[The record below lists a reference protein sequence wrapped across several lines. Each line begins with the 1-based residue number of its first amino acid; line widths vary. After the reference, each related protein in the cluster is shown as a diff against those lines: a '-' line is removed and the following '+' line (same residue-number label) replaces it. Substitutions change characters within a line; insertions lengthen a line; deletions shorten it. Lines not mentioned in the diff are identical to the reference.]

1 MGRFV
6 EGKDR
11 RQAAFLPEC
20 LDDYVAPDNL
30 VRVIDAFVDELDL
43 VSLGFERAQPAATG
57 RPAYHPAMMLKL
69 YVYGY
74 LNRVPSSRRLEREA
88 ARNTELMWLTGKL
101 APDFKTIAEFRR
113 VNADGIRAAC
123 RQYVVLCRELGLLGA
138 RVVAVDGSKFKAV
151 NKRDR
156 NFTRA
161 KLAHSLAET
170 DATIARYL
178 AELDQADVA
187 EGGEPSARIAQLS
200 ERIAKLREHMQKLR
214 DIEQELEAAP
224 GGQVSLTDPDS
235 RSMATSGRGS
245 GIVGY
250 NVQAAV
256 EAEHHLIV
264 AHEVTNVGHDRAQ
277 LASMATTAKAEMQAD
292 QLTVIADCGYFEGDE
307 ILACDEAGITPLV
320 PKPLTSRAKAE
331 GRYAKQD
338 FVYEPGTDI
347 YRCPAGEQLTRRFTS
362 VEAGKTMHIY
372 WANGCE
378 ACVQKGQCTTG
389 KQRRIKRWEHEAIID
404 AMQQRLD
411 QMPEAMRIRRS
422 TVEHAFGTLKQWMGP
437 NHFLTKGLKSVS
449 AEMSLQVL
457 AYNLKRTIGIMGVA
471 PLVAAI
477 RA

>member
-1 MGRFV
+1 MRRFV
-6 EGKDR
+6 EGQDR
-11 RQAAFLPEC
+11 RQAAFLPDC
-20 LDDYVAPDNL
+20 LDDYVDRDNP

-43 VSLGFERAQPAATG
+43 AALGFERTNPAATG

-101 APDFKTIAEFRR
+101 CPDFKTIAEFRR
-113 VNADGIRAAC
+113 HNADGIRAAC
-123 RQYVVLCRELGLLGA
+123 RQFVVLARELGLLA
-138 RVVAVDGSKFKAV
+138 SRVVAVDGSKFKGV
-151 NKRDR
+151 NTRDK

-161 KLAHSLAET
+161 KLAHRLAET
-170 DATIARYL
+170 DANIARYL
-178 AELDQADVA
+178 AELDAADAA
-187 EGGEPSARIAQLS
+187 EKDAPTGRIAELP
-200 ERIAKLREHMQKLR
+200 ERIARLREHMQKLR
-214 DIEQELEAAP
+214 KIEQELEASP
-224 GGQVSLTDPDS
+224 DGQVSLTDPDS

-264 AHEVTNVGHDRAQ
+264 AMQVTNVGHDRAQ
-277 LASMATTAKAEMQAD
+277 LAHMAAQAKAEMQAD
-292 QLTVIADCGYFEGDE
+292 ELIVVADRGYFDGDE
-307 ILACDEAGITPLV
+307 VLACETAGITPLV
-320 PKPLTSRAKAE
+320 PKPDTSNAKAD
-331 GRYAKQD
+331 GRYGKDD
-338 FVYEPGTDI
+338 FAYEPETDT
-347 YRCPAGEQLTRRFTS
+347 YRCPAGKRLTRRFAS
-362 VEAGKTMHIY
+362 VENGKTLHTY
-372 WANGCE
+372 WTNGCE
-378 ACVQKGQCTTG
+378 ACALKAQCTTG
-389 KQRRIKRWEHEAIID
+389 KQRRVRRWQHEAVLD

-411 QMPEAMRIRRS
+411 ATPEAMRIRRS
-422 TVEHAFGTLKQWMGP
+422 TVEHAFGTLKQWMGGG
-437 NHFLTKGLKSVS
+437 HFLTKGLKSVS

>member
-6 EGKDR
+6 EGQDR

-20 LDDYVAPDNL
+20 LDDYVASDNA

-43 VSLGFERAQPAATG
+43 VSLGFARAQPATTG

-101 APDFKTIAEFRR
+101 CPDFKTIAEFRR
-113 VNADGIRAAC
+113 ANADGIRAAC
-123 RQYVVLCRELGLLGA
+123 RQYIVLCRELGLLA
-138 RVVAVDGSKFKAV
+138 SRVVAIDGSKFKAV
-151 NKRDR
+151 NTRDK

-161 KLAHSLAET
+161 KLQHRLAET

-178 AELDQADVA
+178 AELDAADVA
-187 EGGEPSARIAQLS
+187 EDREPSARIAELPA
-200 ERIAKLREHMQKLR
+200 RVAKLREHMQKLR
-214 DIEQELEAAP
+214 DIEQALAAAP
-224 GGQVSLTDPDS
+224 EGQVSLTDPDS
-235 RSMATSGRGS
+235 RSMATSGKGS

-250 NVQAAV
+250 NMQAAV
-256 EAEHHLIV
+256 EAGHHLIV

-277 LASMATTAKAEMQAD
+277 LANMAATAKAAMQAD
-292 QLTVIADCGYFEGDE
+292 ELTAIADRGYFDGAE
-307 ILACDEAGITPLV
+307 ILACDEAGIAPLV
-320 PKPLTSRAKAE
+320 PKPDTSNAKAD
-331 GRYAKQD
+331 GRYGKDA
-338 FVYEPGTDI
+338 FIYETETDT
-347 YRCPAGEQLTRRFTS
+347 YRCPAGEVLNRRFAS
-362 VEAGKTMHIY
+362 VENGKTNHIY
-372 WANGCE
+372 WADTCSNC
-378 ACVQKGQCTTG
+378 ALKANCTTG
-389 KQRRIKRWEHEAIID
+389 KQRRVRRWEHEAVLE
-404 AMQQRLD
+404 AMAKRLEVT
-411 QMPEAMRIRRS
+411 PEAMRVRRS

-449 AEMSLQVL
+449 AEMSLAVL

-471 PLVAAI
+471 PLLAAI

>member
-6 EGKDR
+6 EGQDR

-20 LDDYVAPDNL
+20 LDDYVAPDNP

-43 VSLGFERAQPAATG
+43 LSLGFERAQPAATG

-113 VNADGIRAAC
+113 HNADGIRAAC
-123 RQYVVLCRELGLLGA
+123 RQFVVLARELGLLA
-138 RVVAVDGSKFKAV
+138 SRVVAVDGSKFKGV
-151 NKRDR
+151 NTRDK

-161 KLAHSLAET
+161 KLQHRLAET
-170 DATIARYL
+170 EASIARYL
-178 AELDQADVA
+178 TELDAADQAEDGEPTGRIAEL
-187 EGGEPSARIAQLS
+187 PARIA
-200 ERIAKLREHMQKLR
+200 RLREHMQKLKE
-214 DIEQELEAAP
+214 IEQALEASP
-224 GGQVSLTDPDS
+224 DGQVSLTDPDS
-235 RSMATSGRGS
+235 RSMATSGKGS

-277 LASMATTAKAEMQAD
+277 LASMATTAKAAMQAD
-292 QLTVIADCGYFEGDE
+292 ELTAIADRGYFEGDE
-307 ILACDEAGITPLV
+307 IRACEQAGIAPLV
-320 PKPLTSRAKAE
+320 PKPQTSNALAA
-331 GRYAKQD
+331 GRYGKD
-338 FVYEPGTDI
+338 VFVYEAATDT
-347 YRCPAGEQLTRRFTS
+347 YRCPAGEMLTRRFAS
-362 VEAGKTMHIY
+362 VEAGKSLHVY
-372 WANGCE
+372 WADACSGC
-378 ACVQKGQCTTG
+378 ALKATCTTG
-389 KQRRIKRWEHEAIID
+389 KQRRVKRWEHEAVLE
-404 AMQQRLD
+404 AMAKRLEAT
-411 QMPEAMRIRRS
+411 PEAMRIRRS
-422 TVEHAFGTLKQWMGP
+422 TVEHAFGTLKQWMGGG
-437 NHFLTKGLKSVS
+437 HFLTKGLKSVS

-457 AYNLKRTIGIMGVA
+457 AYNLKRTIGIIGVA

-477 RA
+477 RT